1 MSRQPIGAVLVEL
14 QLLKQDQ
21 VNTVLSA
28 LQERQRGRFGELAV
42 EMGLVDDEGLARALA
57 KQFRLPHLSNQQV
70 DALEIDAQ
78 LLGLFPRSFLRKE
91 LLVPTFLS
99 EERGTLSVLTA
110 DPTDVPSLEHA
121 QLLAQARQLR
131 LFVTTRKAL
140 VDLLDRH
147 TERGRSQEDDE
158 DSVSSTMRLPAKRPG
173 TAIFEPEPARLA
185 ALRRLQ
191 TVEGGEARLLTDPD
205 EVTAVLESGGAWR
218 VVYRR
223 ALGESMRG
231 YEEIWH
237 RAHPGVRIDLV
248 EAFSPEHAGPG
259 GALSGLLLEAL
270 LRVHFPDDEDPNR
283 KDLQILL
290 ELIEDLGLEPSRAH
304 AAATLLLF
312 RRELGSAWSPPDVA
326 GLKGLGRSL
335 NDRAAQGT
343 AGSDLSVEAL
353 LVLEEPDRAD
363 IHPAIT
369 AALGRIQRRS
379 ELAAAVARQEA
390 LETQVQDLRALL
402 KVLAA
407 EKVTCRIK
415 LSGAAR
421 LGDLGIRDGRLVHA
435 VHGEI
440 VGPAALGALLSQRA
454 GTLRLEYEEMEGT
467 LDVELEGLLN

>member
-1 MSRQPIGAVLVEL
+1 MSRQPIGAILVEL
-14 QLLKQDQ
+14 HLLEQDQ
-21 VNTVLSA
+21 VTTILSA
-28 LQERQRGRFGELAV
+28 LKERQRGRFGELAV

-70 DALEIDAQ
+70 DALEIDAH
-78 LLGLFPRSFLRKE
+78 LLGLFPRSFLRRE
-91 LLVPTFLS
+91 LLVPTFMD

-110 DPTDVPSLEHA
+110 DPTDVPSLERA

-147 TERGRSQEDDE
+147 TDRAREEEDD
-158 DSVSSTMRLPAKRPG
+158 SASSAMQLPPRRPG

-185 ALRRLQ
+185 ALKRLQ

-205 EVTAVLESGGAWR
+205 EITAVLENGGAWR

-223 ALGESMRG
+223 TLRESMQG
-231 YEEIWH
+231 YEEIWR

-248 EAFSPEHAGPG
+248 DGFSPEHSGPG

-270 LRVHFPDDEDPNR
+270 LRVHFPDDSDPNR
-283 KDLQILL
+283 QDLQVLL
-290 ELIEDLGLEPSRAH
+290 ELIEDLGLEPSRAY

-312 RRELGSAWSPPDVA
+312 RRELGSAWSPPAVA
-326 GLKGLGRSL
+326 GLEGLGRAL
-335 NDRAAQGT
+335 NDRAAQGI

-353 LVLEEPDRAD
+353 LALEEPGRAD

-369 AALGRIQRRS
+369 AALGRIKRRA
-379 ELAAAVARQEA
+379 ELAEKVARRES
-390 LETQVQDLRALL
+390 LETPVQDLRALL

-407 EKVTCRIK
+407 DKVSCRIK

-421 LGDLGIRDGRLVHA
+421 LGDLGIRDGRLIHA
-435 VHGEI
+435 VHGEV
-440 VGPAALGALLSQRA
+440 VGPGALGALLNQSA
-454 GTLRLEYEEMEGT
+454 GTLRLEFVEMEGT
-467 LDVELEGLLN
+467 LDVELEGLLS